1 MPKVSVIIPNYNHAR
16 FLEKRIQS
24 VLNQTYQ
31 DFEVI
36 YLDDAST
43 DNSNEVFAKFAGDK
57 RIQAVYNQTNS
68 GSPFKQWN
76 LGISLAQGDYV
87 WLAESD
93 DYADKRLLAELVG
106 RLDNNPN
113 VGLAYCQSLIV
124 DEYDNTKYTCN
135 LDWIRSL
142 DKERWQKDFINIGK
156 NECERYL
163 IFGNTIPNASAVLIR
178 RSIYEK
184 AGCVDETM
192 RLCGDWM
199 LWIKML
205 LLSDIA
211 FVAEPLNYFRVHSGI
226 VRHKAFINGVDVE
239 ESYQVLRHI
248 LGNLSFARQVVE
260 QVCEEMIDR
269 WLYIVFS
276 QEGKI
281 SWERNYRIYKIASDV
296 DSKLKLRLLKKT
308 FLWWL
313 RLIPSVRKIGHY
325 VRYTLRSNYVN

>member
-57 RIQAVYNQTNS
+57 RIQSVYNESNS

-87 WLAESD
+87 WIAESD

-106 RLDNNPN
+106 RLDNNPT

-124 DEYDNTKYTCN
+124 DEYDSTKHTCN

-142 DKERWQKDFINIGK
+142 SKERWQKDFINIGK
-156 NECERYL
+156 NECQRYL
-163 IFGNTIPNASAVLIR
+163 IFGNTIPNASAILIR

-184 AGCVDETM
+184 AGGVDETM

-313 RLIPSVRKIGHY
+313 RLIPPVRKIGHY

>member
-1 MPKVSVIIPNYNHAR
+1 M
-16 FLEKRIQS
+16 
-24 VLNQTYQ
+24 
-31 DFEVI
+31 
-36 YLDDAST
+36 
-43 DNSNEVFAKFAGDK
+43 
-57 RIQAVYNQTNS
+57 
-68 GSPFKQWN
+68 
-76 LGISLAQGDYV
+76 AQGDYV
-87 WLAESD
+87 WIAESD

-106 RLDNNPN
+106 KLDNNPT
-113 VGLAYCQSLIV
+113 VGLAYCQSSIV
-124 DEYDNTKYTCN
+124 DEYDNTKYICN

-142 DKERWQKDFINIGK
+142 DKKRWQKDFINIGK
-156 NECERYL
+156 NECEQYL

-199 LWIKML
+199 LWVKML

-239 ESYQVLRHI
+239 ESYHVLRHI

-276 QEGKI
+276 EEGKI
-281 SWERNYRIYKIASDV
+281 PWNRNYRIYKIASNV

-308 FLWWL
+308 LLWWL
-313 RLIPSVRKIGHY
+313 RMVPPLRKIGRY
-325 VRYTLRSNYVN
+325 VKYTFDSNYVKS